1 MTSAEK
7 NQSKMAAALV
17 PKAVSAIALVVLVG
31 CGNQPPAPDWA
42 LSAEA
47 AAQRANSAYLQGQ
60 QRVEALQWQKA
71 REAVAGTARPDLAA
85 RVELM
90 RCAAQVAS
98 LQWDSCPGYEKLAQD
113 AAAPEQAYARYL
125 QGRPLAADVAL
136 LPEAQRAVA
145 AQLAGL
151 ANSAAAEQV
160 VQAVAGIKDP
170 LPRLVAAGVALRAG
184 AASPQLL
191 QLGVDTASA
200 QGWRRAVMAWLLLQA
215 KAAEQ
220 GGDAAGAAAIE
231 RRIQLL
237 QKPVPESAAP

>member
-1 MTSAEK
+1 
-7 NQSKMAAALV
+7 
-17 PKAVSAIALVVLVG
+17 
-31 CGNQPPAPDWA
+31 
-42 LSAEA
+42 
-47 AAQRANSAYLQGQ
+47 
-60 QRVEALQWQKA
+60 
-71 REAVAGTARPDLAA
+71 
-85 RVELM
+85 
-90 RCAAQVAS
+90 
-98 LQWDSCPGYEKLAQD
+98 
-113 AAAPEQAYARYL
+113 
-125 QGRPLAADVAL
+125 LAADVAL

-145 AQLAGL
+145 AQLAGS
-151 ANSAAAEQV
+151 ANSAAAAPV
-160 VQAVAGIKDP
+160 IQAVAGIKDP

>member
-1 MTSAEK
+1 M
-7 NQSKMAAALV
+7 
-17 PKAVSAIALVVLVG
+17 
-31 CGNQPPAPDWA
+31 
-42 LSAEA
+42 
-47 AAQRANSAYLQGQ
+47 
-60 QRVEALQWQKA
+60 
-71 REAVAGTARPDLAA
+71 
-85 RVELM
+85 
-90 RCAAQVAS
+90 AS
-98 LQWDSCPGYEKLAQD
+98 LQWESCPGYEKLAQD
-113 AAAPEQAYARYL
+113 AAEPEQAYARYL

-145 AQLAGL
+145 AQLAGSG
-151 ANSAAAEQV
+151 NSAAAAQV
-160 VQAVAGIKDP
+160 VAGIKDP